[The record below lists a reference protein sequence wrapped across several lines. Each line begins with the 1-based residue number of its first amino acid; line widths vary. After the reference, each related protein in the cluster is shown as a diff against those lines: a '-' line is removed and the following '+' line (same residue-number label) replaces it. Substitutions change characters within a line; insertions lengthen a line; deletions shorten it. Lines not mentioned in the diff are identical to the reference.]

1 MGFFTSAIIT
11 VAMMGWVAVIYAR
24 LNPFLTL
31 LVFPAFNAV
40 LIIPATLVPIR
51 AEDRNIPKL
60 QTVPNGIRGTV
71 IGALVISS
79 MLALVENLIFQIIL
93 ALFHDGLAMMF
104 ASTLIVSDFI
114 PDSATFVIIV
124 GCGISFYAC
133 YLAFVLWIMSQAR
146 VTEARNEK
154 GLAKFEGFFS
164 KPAFIVLLIA
174 MALGILPVQMMFQTI
189 VTTSPANTLVSIPAF
204 WGILSIAINIVL
216 SIYMWKV
223 GWKTIEQ
230 RPLIQTLE
238 GW

>member
-1 MGFFTSAIIT
+1 MGFFTSAIIM
-11 VAMMGWVAVIYAR
+11 AMLGWVAMAYAR

-51 AEDRNIPKL
+51 AEGRNIPKL
-60 QTVPNGIRGTV
+60 QTVPNGIKGTV
-71 IGALVISS
+71 FGALIVSS
-79 MLALVENLIFQIIL
+79 MLVLVENLVFQVIL

-104 ASTLIVSDFI
+104 ASTLVVSDFI
-114 PDSATFVIIV
+114 PDSATFIIIV
-124 GCGISFYAC
+124 GCGISLYAC
-133 YLAFVLWIMSQAR
+133 YLAFVPWILSQAR

-154 GLAKFEGFFS
+154 GLAKFEGLFS
-164 KPAFIVLLIA
+164 RPAFIVLLIA
-174 MALGILPVQMMFQTI
+174 MVLGSLLVNMMFQTI
-189 VTTSPANTLVSIPAF
+189 VTTSPTNTLVSIPAF